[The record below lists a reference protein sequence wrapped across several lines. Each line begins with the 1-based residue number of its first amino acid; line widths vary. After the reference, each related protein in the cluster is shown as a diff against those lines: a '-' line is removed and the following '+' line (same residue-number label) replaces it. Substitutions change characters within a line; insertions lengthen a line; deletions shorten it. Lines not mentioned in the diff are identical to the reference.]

1 MSEVSRYNI
10 NIHQGE
16 TWSMTLTILDN
27 NDNPKNLTDYTGK
40 LQIRGKPGGTL
51 LKELST
57 AVGGG
62 MTING
67 AYGEIVLEMTAAST
81 GALMFKNAQYDLF
94 IYSAAGTS
102 TPLLRGEVK
111 LTQRV
116 TQ

>member
-1 MSEVSRYNI
+1 MSEASRYDI
-10 NIHQGE
+10 KIHQGE

-27 NDNPKNLTDYTGK
+27 NDNPKNLTNYTGK
-40 LQIRGKPGGTL
+40 MQIRSKPGGTL

-57 AVGGG
+57 DVGGG

-67 AYGEIVLEMTAAST
+67 AYGEIVLEMTDTETA
-81 GALMFKNAQYDLF
+81 ALMFKTAQYDLF
-94 IYSAAGTS
+94 LYSDSNTS
-102 TPLLRGEVK
+102 TPLLKGEVK